1 MMLDQLALLTH
12 SLLLTDSS
20 LKVDKPS
27 LPEPSTELEV
37 RNPFARQPQMLQLT
51 HLWNLPPIAPTSTS
65 TLTVPTATMPVWNSP
80 LRVPTST
87 STLTVP
93 TATMPVSYGSF
104 YYTLPNH
111 IQAYPRVQHQHMA
124 IPEGYGSG
132 CYTLPNR
139 IQAYPR
145 AQHQHGYPWRRNHP
159 SLQRNA
165 LVSVSL
171 PSCNY
176 HEDNLNFAERLMNLG
191 WTFV

>member
-65 TLTVPTATMPVWNSP
+65 TLTVPTATMPV
-80 LRVPTST
+80 
-87 STLTVP
+87 
-93 TATMPVSYGSF
+93 SYGSF

-145 AQHQHGYPWRRNHP
+145 AQHQHGYP
-159 SLQRNA
+159 
-165 LVSVSL
+165 
-171 PSCNY
+171 
-176 HEDNLNFAERLMNLG
+176 
-191 WTFV
+191 